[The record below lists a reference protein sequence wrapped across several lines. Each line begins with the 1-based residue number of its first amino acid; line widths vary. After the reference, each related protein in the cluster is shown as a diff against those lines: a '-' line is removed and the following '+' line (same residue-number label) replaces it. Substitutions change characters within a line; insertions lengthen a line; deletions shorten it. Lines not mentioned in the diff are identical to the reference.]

1 MTLTLTLPPEKE
13 AALNAVAQAHGVST
27 EQWLQHLVEK
37 HLQGAEPPPAS
48 SQPRLPLSARIREI
62 WAGLPDEARAEYPEG
77 GAYQIDHHV
86 YGLPKR

>member
-13 AALNAVAQAHGVST
+13 AALKAAAQAQGVSA
-27 EQWLQHLVEK
+27 EQWLQHLVEQR
-37 HLQGAEPPPAS
+37 LQSAEPPPAS
-48 SQPRLPLSARIREI
+48 SETRRPLSTRIREI
-62 WAGLPDEARAEYPEG
+62 WADLPEEARAEYPEG